1 MVFREFG
8 NFVVKLPFVHLQ
20 VFENW
25 QTTGIVL
32 EQIGQILLDHQ
43 PRIEVHIVE
52 HGIQIDVVS
61 LDGLP
66 LDVVS
71 APIPMIILASS
82 GKDEIPSK
90 PRVVTVPCVDRSI

>member
-32 EQIGQILLDHQ
+32 EQLGQLLLDHP

-61 LDGLP
+61 LDG
-66 LDVVS
+66 
-71 APIPMIILASS
+71 APFGCGI
-82 GKDEIPSK
+82 
-90 PRVVTVPCVDRSI
+90 RSDSDDYLGIFGQR